1 MNNKRKP
8 LNEKLDKFIFGREEQ
23 NGKPAD
29 GSKQTRQSEQDL
41 EKEPNDL
48 LDKLIKDS
56 PRKEKPIRVSL
67 DLSPDMH
74 KKLTNLANRTGRK
87 KSEILR
93 ILLEQAFDEINIE

>member
-8 LNEKLDKFIFGREEQ
+8 LNEKLDKFIFGREEE

-29 GSKQTRQSEQDL
+29 DSKKTRQSEQDL
-41 EKEPNDL
+41 EKKLSDL
-48 LDKLIKDS
+48 LDKLTKDS
-56 PRKEKPIRVSL
+56 PRQEKPIRVSL

-74 KKLTNLANRTGRK
+74 NKLTNLANRTGRK

-93 ILLEQAFDEINIE
+93 ILLEQAFEEINIE